1 VIQVGSTLKNFLAAL
16 GVFFLVLIVISL
28 LVTLLYEDSSIGF
41 GDKVG
46 VVTIEGI
53 ITEPTYINNQI
64 NDLAERDDIKAIVL
78 RIDSPG
84 GAVGP
89 AQEIYREVQKLKDQK
104 HVVVSMGSVA
114 ASGGYYIASA
124 ADKIVS
130 NPGTITGSIGVIVEF
145 INLEELLSKIGLK
158 GQVIK
163 SAKYKDIGS
172 PFRSMK
178 DEENRLIKKVL
189 DDVHKQFV
197 EAVAEGRGMKVEEV
211 GKLADGRI
219 FSGAQAKRLG
229 LVDQLGNMNDA
240 INLGAELA
248 GIEGKPRVVYTKR
261 RMPGLFSTLF
271 GDYTGQYYRELL
283 AGMLP
288 GGFRIMYL
296 LKEPSG

>member
-1 VIQVGSTLKNFLAAL
+1 MGGTLKNFLAAL

-78 RIDSPG
+78 RINSPG

-145 INLEELLSKIGLK
+145 INLEELFSKIGLK

-211 GKLADGRI
+211 VKLADGRI
-219 FSGAQAKRLG
+219 FSGAQAKQLG
-229 LVDQLGNMNDA
+229 LVDQLGNLNDA

-248 GIEGKPRVVYTKR
+248 GIEGKPRVVYTKK
-261 RMPGLFSTLF
+261 RMPGLWSTLF

>member
-1 VIQVGSTLKNFLAAL
+1 VGGTLKNFLAAL

-211 GKLADGRI
+211 VKLADGRI
-219 FSGAQAKRLG
+219 FSGAQAKQLG

-248 GIEGKPRVVYTKR
+248 GIEGKPRVVYTR
-261 RMPGLFSTLF
+261 
-271 GDYTGQYYRELL
+271 QYYRELL

>member
-1 VIQVGSTLKNFLAAL
+1 VGGTLKNFLAAL

-211 GKLADGRI
+211 VKLADGRI
-219 FSGAQAKRLG
+219 FSGAQAKQLG

-248 GIEGKPRVVYTKR
+248 GIEGKPRVVYTKK
-261 RMPGLFSTLF
+261 RMPGLWSTLF

>member
-1 VIQVGSTLKNFLAAL
+1 MGGSLKNFLAAL

-78 RIDSPG
+78 RINSPG

-145 INLEELLSKIGLK
+145 INLEELFSKIGLK

-211 GKLADGRI
+211 VKLADGRI
-219 FSGAQAKRLG
+219 FSGAQAKQLG
-229 LVDQLGNMNDA
+229 LVDQLGNLNDA

-248 GIEGKPRVVYTKR
+248 GIEGKPRVVYTKK
-261 RMPGLFSTLF
+261 RMPGLWSTLF